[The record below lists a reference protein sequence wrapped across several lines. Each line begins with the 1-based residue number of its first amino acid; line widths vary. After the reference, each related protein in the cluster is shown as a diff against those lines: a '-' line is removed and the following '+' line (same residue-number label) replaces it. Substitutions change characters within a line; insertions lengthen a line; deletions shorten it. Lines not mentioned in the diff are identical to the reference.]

1 MVSFNTEVVIFFGTE
16 INYLLSLK
24 LSSLET
30 CSVYLDSLC
39 IESAVLPYH
48 SKNGR
53 GGAPRPPGETRFALS
68 PAVCYVGIKMHKL
81 DEHSSFNARCFPLI
95 CPPPFSNREF
105 QIHP

>member
-39 IESAVLPYH
+39 IESAVNMMLSVSVMPKIA
-48 SKNGR
+48 SKN
-53 GGAPRPPGETRFALS
+53 
-68 PAVCYVGIKMHKL
+68 
-81 DEHSSFNARCFPLI
+81 
-95 CPPPFSNREF
+95 
-105 QIHP
+105 